1 MATVMVDDTS
11 TTHSIYGPPDG
22 PETYPAGRRCPSCH
36 AFLSTYN
43 AGPLCHPCRD
53 RMAAQQP
60 APYSRTASA
69 EDAESVLALLRDGQ
83 WWTAAQLSTV
93 LGVNR
98 PSIYAT
104 VKRLSEAGHEI
115 VSQAGYGTHL
125 VREAPAPSPVVVR
138 HVGDPYPAPEDPAG
152 ALSCE
157 PDADPAQQ
165 QSANTGGAASP
176 SLLRPFAGMV
186 ISKPYSREVRIICEL
201 DELDEGARARVL
213 VWANERWAT

>member
-1 MATVMVDDTS
+1 MVDDTS

-22 PETYPAGRRCPSCH
+22 PETYPAGRRCPSCY

-165 QSANTGGAASP
+165 QPANTGGADAP
-176 SLLRPFAGMV
+176 LRPLRPFAGMV